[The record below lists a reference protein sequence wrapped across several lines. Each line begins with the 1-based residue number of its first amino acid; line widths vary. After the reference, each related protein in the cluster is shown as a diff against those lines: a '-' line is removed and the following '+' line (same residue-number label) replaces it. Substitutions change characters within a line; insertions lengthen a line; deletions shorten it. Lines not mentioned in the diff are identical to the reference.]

1 MKYFGQQVFRG
12 KSQSV
17 GCQMKAEVAEV
28 WQQLS
33 CYSVELNDKPLLFIL
48 EMETEQIIVFLRLF
62 LLGTLK
68 ASSSFLKR

>member
-1 MKYFGQQVFRG
+1 MKYFGQQVFWG
-12 KSQSV
+12 KSQSL
-17 GCQMKAEVAEV
+17 GCQMKADVTEV

-33 CYSVELNDKPLLFIL
+33 RYSVELNDQALLFIL
-48 EMETEQIIVFLRLF
+48 EMETEQIIVFLRSF